1 MKHQVNSHK
10 SAEDCGKGHSSVSF
24 TYDRYG
30 HLFPE
35 VDSGAAA
42 KLDVVRT
49 FGLGGRDGSNRQ
61 SRTSNSIPESMTNV
75 KVITRG

>member
-10 SAEDCGKGHSSVSF
+10 SAEDCGKGHTSVSF

-35 VDSGAAA
+35 VDHAAAA
-42 KLDVVRT
+42 KLDAVRT
-49 FGLGGRDGSNRQ
+49 HGLGIVGGRD
-61 SRTSNSIPESMTNV
+61 
-75 KVITRG
+75 RGWSS